1 MRRLAD
7 LFLVLGV
14 GVSLLLAGLTHARFR
29 GDYDFLRR
37 VSINGYIVYAIVL
50 ILVAYSAGLPEIPR
64 TFAGAV
70 ATAAAAGL
78 ASAAIVSI
86 IQAVTVPFLL
96 PRFVVL
102 LTPIVLIPVQVG
114 CWQLAQLGDQRRRA
128 AERVLVVARPEE
140 AEELRLDID
149 IAPER
154 LATIVEVLDPADPLV
169 RSRSS
174 TALMDTARAMEA
186 TLLVLS
192 EGAQD
197 DEEIVR
203 QAAVLHEQ
211 GVRVR
216 TLTAFYDEWLG
227 KLPIAELGR
236 VSLMFDIGDI
246 HQPVYTRTKRLID
259 LTLAIAVLPVLAV
272 MVPVVLVGNL
282 MAGRGPLM
290 FRQVRVG
297 YGGKPFTMLKFR
309 TMIPS
314 AATADGAGDWTSAND
329 PRVTRFGHLM
339 RRAHLDELPQ
349 AINVLRG
356 DLSIV
361 GPRPEQPQY
370 VKALSE
376 KLPFYGMRHVVRPG
390 ITGWAQVKW
399 WYASNEIDTYQ
410 KLQYELFYLRHQ
422 SLALDAKIC
431 ARTVRHVLLGWGR

>member
-1 MRRLAD
+1 
-7 LFLVLGV
+7 
-14 GVSLLLAGLTHARFR
+14 
-29 GDYDFLRR
+29 
-37 VSINGYIVYAIVL
+37 
-50 ILVAYSAGLPEIPR
+50 
-64 TFAGAV
+64 
-70 ATAAAAGL
+70 
-78 ASAAIVSI
+78 
-86 IQAVTVPFLL
+86 
-96 PRFVVL
+96 
-102 LTPIVLIPVQVG
+102 
-114 CWQLAQLGDQRRRA
+114 
-128 AERVLVVARPEE
+128 
-140 AEELRLDID
+140 
-149 IAPER
+149 
-154 LATIVEVLDPADPLV
+154 
-169 RSRSS
+169 
-174 TALMDTARAMEA
+174 
-186 TLLVLS
+186 
-192 EGAQD
+192 
-197 DEEIVR
+197 
-203 QAAVLHEQ
+203 
-211 GVRVR
+211 
-216 TLTAFYDEWLG
+216 
-227 KLPIAELGR
+227 
-236 VSLMFDIGDI
+236 
-246 HQPVYTRTKRLID
+246 
-259 LTLAIAVLPVLAV
+259 
-272 MVPVVLVGNL
+272 
-282 MAGRGPLM
+282 M